1 MTQAANDGPEN
12 TLNEG
17 GSAGFR
23 SLAEAPV
30 DFAGIVRD
38 LSGDAKRRQRLVS
51 LGFTPG
57 ALIQVLRTGDGGP
70 MLVSIRGSRV
80 ALGLDEA
87 GLVEVGEAPPEP
99 SSEEVINQKPVI
111 IALAGQPNVGK
122 STLFNMLTGLRQH
135 VGNWTGKTVELKS
148 GELVFRQTAFTLV
161 DLPGTYSLTA
171 ASEEERIGR
180 DFILQGKPD
189 LVVAVVNATNLE
201 RGLYLVA
208 ELLSLP
214 PPVILALN
222 MMDVAEEEGYSIEPK
237 VLESAMGI
245 PVVPMAAAK
254 GQGVADLI
262 ETIVQFR
269 ENKLPYHPQKPSIL
283 PAHQKVLDEVMALLD
298 GLSLEG
304 LPLRWVGIKL
314 LEGDEE
320 ITRKAKALV
329 RPEVW
334 RKVERI
340 LYAHEDAILDI
351 AGARYTWIARML
363 RAAVFDPPISH
374 GRLTSRLDQVLTHP
388 FWGTLVMLLLL
399 GGVFWLTYSVGS
411 PLQNWLAGLVSDLAG
426 ALRTWLAFAPKW
438 TVELVAGGVLGGLG
452 MVLTF
457 LPLLAL
463 FYTVLGIL
471 EDTGY
476 LSRIAFLA
484 DRWMHRLGLHGKSF
498 LPLLLGFGCNVPA
511 ILGSRIVESPKA
523 RLLTLLLIPLIPC
536 AARTA
541 VVTFLAP
548 VLFGPLAAPV
558 SLGLLAGNLLLL
570 GLAGFVLHRFV
581 FHNEGVP
588 FIMELP
594 LYHVPN
600 VRTIALFVWNNL
612 VGFLQ
617 KAGKVILLASM
628 VVWALS
634 YFPNGNINT
643 SYLARVGM
651 LLEPFGKLLGL
662 PWPALVALLTGAV
675 AKENTIAT
683 LGVLYGNIGQTLPP
697 ILGTAGSLSMLV
709 FQMLFI
715 PCIAT
720 LAAMRQETRSWKWTL
735 ASAAMMLVLSTVVSA
750 AVYQLAR
757 VLLR

>member
-1 MTQAANDGPEN
+1 MTQEANEQPDN
-12 TLNEG
+12 RRSDNG
-17 GSAGFR
+17 GKCAG
-23 SLAEAPV
+23 SLAEVPA

-38 LSGDAKRRQRLVS
+38 LSGDARRRQRLVS

-57 ALIQVLRTGDGGP
+57 ALIRVLQTGDSGP

-87 GLVEVGEAPPEP
+87 GLVEVGEAPIEANPP
-99 SSEEVINQKPVI
+99 EVINQKPVV

-122 STLFNMLTGLRQH
+122 STVFNTLTGLRQH
-135 VGNWTGKTVELKS
+135 VGNWTGKTVDLKS
-148 GELVFRQTAFTLV
+148 GELVFQQTAFTLV

-171 ASEEERIGR
+171 ASEEERIAR
-180 DFILQGKPD
+180 NFILHEKPD
-189 LVVAVVNATNLE
+189 LVVAIVNATNLE

-214 PPVILALN
+214 SPVIIALN
-222 MMDVAEEEGYSIEPK
+222 MMDIAEEAGFSIEPK
-237 VLESAMGI
+237 VLETAIGI
-245 PVVPMAAAK
+245 PVVPMSAAK
-254 GQGVADLI
+254 GLGVTELM

-269 ENKLPYHPQKPSIL
+269 ENKLPYHPQKPLIL
-283 PAHQKVLDEVMALLD
+283 PAHQKELDDVMGLLD
-298 GLSLEG
+298 GVSLEG
-304 LPLRWVGIKL
+304 LPLRWVAVKL

-320 ITRKAKALV
+320 VTSKVKVLL

-334 RKVERI
+334 QKVERV
-340 LYAHEDAILDI
+340 LYTHEDAILDI

-363 RAAVFDPPISH
+363 RAAVFEPPISH
-374 GRLTSRLDQVLTHP
+374 GRITSRLDRVLTHP

-399 GGVFWLTYSVGS
+399 GGVFWLTYSLGS
-411 PLQNWLAGLVSDLAG
+411 PLQSWLARLVGNLADN
-426 ALRTWLAFAPKW
+426 LRNSLGFAPKW
-438 TVELVAGGVLGGLG
+438 TVELIAGGALGGLG

-463 FYTVLGIL
+463 FYTVLAIL

-476 LSRIAFLA
+476 LARIAFLA
-484 DRWMHRLGLHGKSF
+484 DRWMHGLGLHGKSF

-511 ILGSRIVESPKA
+511 VLGTRIVESPKA

-541 VVTFLAP
+541 VVTLLAP
-548 VLFGPLAAPV
+548 VLFGPSAAIV
-558 SLGLLAGNLLLL
+558 ALGLLAGNLLLL
-570 GLAGFVLHRFV
+570 ALAGFVLHRFV
-581 FHNEGVP
+581 FRNEHVP

-617 KAGKVILLASM
+617 KAGKVILFASII
-628 VVWALS
+628 VWALS
-634 YFPNGNINT
+634 YFPNGNINS

-651 LLEPFGKLLGL
+651 LLEPLGKLMGL

-697 ILGTAGSLSMLV
+697 VLGTAASLSMLV
-709 FQMLFI
+709 FQMLFV

-720 LAAMRQETRSWKWTL
+720 LAAMLQETRSWKWTL
-735 ASAAMMLVLSTVVSA
+735 TSAAMMLGLSTVASIV
-750 AVYQLAR
+750 VYQLAR
-757 VLLR
+757 AFLG

>member
-1 MTQAANDGPEN
+1 MMPAAGGRPEN
-12 TLNEG
+12 TLNDNGGEG
-17 GSAGFR
+17 VK

-30 DFAGIVRD
+30 NFAGVVRD
-38 LSGDAKRRQRLVS
+38 LSGDSRRRQRLVS

-57 ALIQVLRTGDGGP
+57 ALIRVLRTGNGGP

-80 ALGLDEA
+80 ALGVDEA
-87 GLVEVGEAPPEP
+87 GLVEVEEAPLQPGRA
-99 SSEEVINQKPVI
+99 EVTSQKPVV

-122 STLFNMLTGLRQH
+122 STVFNMLTGLHQH

-148 GELVFRQTAFTLV
+148 GDLNYQQTAFTLV

-171 ASEEERIGR
+171 ASEEERISR
-180 DFILQGKPD
+180 DFLLHEKPD
-189 LVVAVVNATNLE
+189 LVIAVASAANLE

-214 PPVILALN
+214 SPVILALN
-222 MMDVAEEEGYSIEPK
+222 MMDVAEQEGFSIEPK
-237 VLESAMGI
+237 VLETAIGI
-245 PVVPMAAAK
+245 PVVPMSAAK
-254 GQGVADLI
+254 GQGVPELM
-262 ETIVQFR
+262 ETILRFR
-269 ENKLPYHPQKPSIL
+269 ENKLPYKPQKPSNL
-283 PAHQKVLDEVMALLD
+283 PAHQKVLDQVMALLD
-298 GLSLEG
+298 GLSLDG
-304 LPLRWVGIKL
+304 LPLRWVSIKL

-329 RPEVW
+329 RAEVW
-334 RKVERI
+334 QKVERI
-340 LYAHEDAILDI
+340 LYTHEDAILDI

-363 RAAVFDPPISH
+363 RAGMFEPPISH
-374 GRLTSRLDQVLTHP
+374 GRLTSRLDRVLTHP
-388 FWGTLVMLLLL
+388 LWGTLVMLLLL

-411 PLQNWLAGLVSDLAG
+411 PIQNWLAGLVGKLADG
-426 ALRTWLAFAPKW
+426 LRNWLRFAPQW

-511 ILGSRIVESPKA
+511 VLGSRIIESPKA
-523 RLLTLLLIPLIPC
+523 RLLTLLLIPLVPC

-548 VLFGPLAAPV
+548 VLFGPLAAVV
-558 SLGLLAGNLLLL
+558 SVALLAGNLLLL

-581 FHNEGVP
+581 FRNEHVP

-600 VRTIALFVWNNL
+600 LRTIALFVWNNL
-612 VGFLQ
+612 LGFLQ
-617 KAGKVILLASM
+617 KAGRVILFASLA
-628 VVWALS
+628 VWALS
-634 YFPNGNINT
+634 YFPSGHINT

-651 LLEPFGKLLGL
+651 LLEPFGKMMGL
-662 PWPALVALLTGAV
+662 PWPALLALLTGGV

-683 LGVLYGNIGQTLPP
+683 LGILYGNISQTLPP
-697 ILGTAGSLSMLV
+697 ILGTAASLSMLV

-735 ASAAMMLVLSTVVSA
+735 LSAALMLAFSTVASTV
-750 AVYQLAR
+750 VYQLAR

>member
-1 MTQAANDGPEN
+1 MMPAAGGRPEN
-12 TLNEG
+12 TLNDNGGEG
-17 GSAGFR
+17 VK

-30 DFAGIVRD
+30 NFTGVVRD
-38 LSGDAKRRQRLVS
+38 LSGDSRRRQRLVS

-57 ALIQVLRTGDGGP
+57 ALIRVLRTGNGGP

-80 ALGLDEA
+80 ALGVDEA
-87 GLVEVGEAPPEP
+87 GLVEVEEAPLQPGRA
-99 SSEEVINQKPVI
+99 EVTNRKPVV

-122 STLFNMLTGLRQH
+122 STVFNMLTGLHQH

-148 GELVFRQTAFTLV
+148 GDLNYQQTAFTLV

-171 ASEEERIGR
+171 ASEEERISR
-180 DFILQGKPD
+180 DFLLHEKPD
-189 LVVAVVNATNLE
+189 LVIAVASAANLE

-214 PPVILALN
+214 SPVILALN
-222 MMDVAEEEGYSIEPK
+222 MMDVAEEEGFSLEPK
-237 VLESAMGI
+237 VLETAIGI
-245 PVVPMAAAK
+245 PVVPMSAAK
-254 GQGVADLI
+254 GQGVPELM
-262 ETIVQFR
+262 ETILRFR
-269 ENKLPYHPQKPSIL
+269 ENKLPYKPQKPSIL
-283 PAHQKVLDEVMALLD
+283 PAHQKVLDQVMALLD
-298 GLSLEG
+298 GLSLDG
-304 LPLRWVGIKL
+304 LPLRWVSIKL

-329 RPEVW
+329 RAEVW
-334 RKVERI
+334 QKVERI
-340 LYAHEDAILDI
+340 LYTHEDAILDI

-363 RAAVFDPPISH
+363 RAGMFEPPISH
-374 GRLTSRLDQVLTHP
+374 GRLTSRLDRVLTHP
-388 FWGTLVMLLLL
+388 LWGTLVMLLLL

-411 PLQNWLAGLVSDLAG
+411 PIQNWLAGLVGKLADG
-426 ALRTWLAFAPKW
+426 LRNWLSFAPQW

-511 ILGSRIVESPKA
+511 VLGSRIIESPKA
-523 RLLTLLLIPLIPC
+523 RLLTLLLIPLVPC

-548 VLFGPLAAPV
+548 VLFGPLAAVV
-558 SLGLLAGNLLLL
+558 SVALLAGNLLLL

-581 FHNEGVP
+581 FRNEHVP

-600 VRTIALFVWNNL
+600 LRTIALFVWNNL
-612 VGFLQ
+612 LGFLQ
-617 KAGKVILLASM
+617 KAGRVILFASLA
-628 VVWALS
+628 VWALS
-634 YFPNGNINT
+634 YFPSGHINT

-651 LLEPFGKLLGL
+651 LLEPFGKMMGL
-662 PWPALVALLTGAV
+662 PWPALLALLTGGV

-683 LGVLYGNIGQTLPP
+683 LGILYGNISQTLPP
-697 ILGTAGSLSMLV
+697 ILGTAASLSMLV

-715 PCIAT
+715 PCVAT

-735 ASAAMMLVLSTVVSA
+735 VSAALMLALSTVASTV
-750 AVYQLAR
+750 VYQLAR